1 MTEAR
6 GGEHPDLDRL
16 ADFAAGLLPAAEA
29 SAVDAHLETCP
40 LCRLELKRL
49 ARFASIDGDEELL
62 AEAAWPRAEFLLQ
75 KSFAEQVRPAVAGRD
90 DGARAVPAARKAK
103 DEPVSGSR
111 PPARWSARRLRW
123 LVPAA
128 AAAAVLVLL
137 VANLEQGPQSPLAPE
152 GPDLLRGGDSG
163 GTGGQR
169 AARIEL
175 VEPLG
180 EMTEAPHL
188 FTWQADSTYDTF
200 TLTVFTSQLA
210 TAFQQEHLVE
220 SRFELSDSLR
230 ALLAPDRVYAWS
242 VKAYAGLAP
251 AEVSPSGWFRIV
263 VE

>member
-16 ADFAAGLLPAAEA
+16 AEFAAGLLPATET
-29 SAVDAHLETCP
+29 SAVDAHLEACP

-49 ARFASIDGDEELL
+49 ARFETIDGDEELL
-62 AEAAWPRAEFLLQ
+62 AEAEWPRAEFLLQ
-75 KSFAEQVRPAVAGRD
+75 KAFAEKVRPVLTGRD
-90 DGARAVPAARKAK
+90 ADSSAGPATGMAPVRPISGARSPSRR
-103 DEPVSGSR
+103 SGA
-111 PPARWSARRLRW
+111 PRLRW

-128 AAAAVLVLL
+128 AAAVLILL
-137 VANLEQGPQSPLAPE
+137 VANLDRGPHLSLSPE

-163 GTGGQR
+163 GTGAQR

-180 EMTEAPHL
+180 EVSEAPRL

-200 TLTVFTSQLA
+200 ALTVFTSELA
-210 TAFQQEHLVE
+210 TVFQQEHLAE
-220 SRFELSDSLR
+220 SHFGPPDSLR

-251 AEVSPSGWFRIV
+251 AVVSPSGWFRIV
-263 VE
+263 SE